1 LTASAVASGVGAAIA
16 IVVIAIQ
23 LIIAAIQNDEVTN
36 FLAYVYG
43 AYKELKEAGCLTK
56 SK

>member
-36 FLAYVYG
+36 FLSYVYG
-43 AYKELKEAGCLTK
+43 AYKELKVAGCLTK
-56 SK
+56 